1 MRACVRAQWRRLVRV
16 ERLSACRAP
25 LGINVSICFESLRSS
40 SAGNC
45 LALWTPTSS
54 IFIDVGLRVQREC
67 VELVDRHQRRAG
79 SLDGVFVSH
88 AHGDHM
94 AYGALRVLG
103 RKGIP
108 VYAHPR
114 VIAQLCQTHDPESWK
129 EPPALYG
136 ITEGSVHAGDFRV
149 TPFQVPHAPGVP
161 TFGFIVVATHRGASH
176 TIVVCTDL
184 SDYGPILPRLL
195 DAEIVFV
202 EANHDLELLRRYPNV
217 NSRYHLNNVQTA
229 SLLHAVVKRS
239 TGAPPKAVMLGH
251 LSEER
256 NRRALAVGEVRN
268 MFHQQGTRIPFQLD
282 AAPAH
287 RPSDVVEL

>member
-1 MRACVRAQWRRLVRV
+1 VPA
-16 ERLSACRAP
+16 
-25 LGINVSICFESLRSS
+25 GINNVSICVESLRSS

-54 IFIDVGLRVQREC
+54 IFIDFGVRVQREC
-67 VELVDRHQRRAG
+67 VELIDRHQRRAG

-103 RKGIP
+103 RRGIP

-114 VIAQLCQTHDPESWK
+114 VVAQLRQAFEPGAWK
-129 EPPALYG
+129 EPPTLCAIVG
-136 ITEGSVHAGDFRV
+136 ESVHAGDFRV
-149 TPFQVPHAPGVP
+149 TPFQVPHAPDVP
-161 TFGFIVVATHRGASH
+161 TFGFVVVASHRGASH

-184 SDYGPILPRLL
+184 YDYGPILPRLPG
-195 DAEIVFV
+195 AEIVFV
-202 EANHDLELLRRYPNV
+202 EANHDLELLRQYPNF
-217 NSRYHLNNVQTA
+217 NSRYHLNNVKTA
-229 SLLHAVVKRS
+229 SLLHALVKRS
-239 TGAPPKAVMLGH
+239 PGPAPKAVMLGH

-256 NRRALAVGEVRN
+256 NRRALALGEVRN
-268 MFHQQGTRIPFQLD
+268 MFHRQGTRIPFRLD

-287 RPSDVVEL
+287 HPSEVLEL